1 MESLR
6 AFIIV
11 VVFASIVFHFCRK
24 VLKNDFDM
32 VQFKHFRTI
41 WFTVLTIAFFA
52 NNYWLYTV
60 VAGFYVYQMSKREH
74 KLSLYFLLLFIVP
87 PMGQDLPGLGIMDHF
102 FSLDH
107 PRLLALVLLLPFF
120 VSARSTNLI
129 PLGKL
134 HSDKLLILFI
144 ILATFLEIRGTTF
157 TDALRRGFSTF
168 FLDMFLPYY
177 FASRVVKSMDDIK
190 RAFTILTIV
199 TFIAALIG
207 LFEWV
212 KHWSMFF
219 ALPDMLGAHR
229 FGGYMSRGGSMRA
242 VSSLG
247 HPIVFG
253 LILAAS
259 LGAFLV
265 VSNSVKNKRFHKAGM
280 FTILAALF
288 ASGSR
293 GPWLGAVFFGSIFSL
308 TGDKPAK
315 RVVYL
320 LATLMLVIG
329 ALAVI
334 PGAEKYYNMLP
345 FLGTTEA
352 ENVEYRQRL
361 FTNSMIVIGHYPFFG
376 SVTFM
381 ETPEMQA
388 MIQGEGIIDIVNTYI
403 GMALNYGYVGAGLFI
418 STFLS
423 IVYAIYAN
431 MKRMRDKNG
440 ETYYIGRCVLASLIS
455 ILFTITTVSYILVV
469 PSFNFA
475 IAGIGAAYAEI
486 VRRENLMSRA
496 QNRVV

>member
-1 MESLR
+1 
-6 AFIIV
+6 
-11 VVFASIVFHFCRK
+11 
-24 VLKNDFDM
+24 
-32 VQFKHFRTI
+32 
-41 WFTVLTIAFFA
+41 
-52 NNYWLYTV
+52 
-60 VAGFYVYQMSKREH
+60 
-74 KLSLYFLLLFIVP
+74 
-87 PMGQDLPGLGIMDHF
+87 MGQDLPGLGIMEHF

-120 VSARSTNLI
+120 ISARSSSLI

-134 HSDKLLILFI
+134 HSDKFLILFI

-157 TDALRRGFSTF
+157 TDALRRGFGAF

-190 RAFTILTIV
+190 RAFTILTMV

-219 ALPDMLGAHR
+219 ALPDVLGAHR

-253 LILAAS
+253 LVLAAS

-265 VSNSVKNKRFHKAGM
+265 VSNSVKNKRFHKIGM

-288 ASGSR
+288 VSGSR

-315 RVVYL
+315 RMVYL
-320 LATLMLVIG
+320 LVTLMMVVG

-381 ETPEMQA
+381 ETPEMLA

-403 GMALNYGYVGAGLFI
+403 GMALNYGYVGLGLFI

-423 IVYAIYAN
+423 IVYAIYTN
-431 MKRMRDKNG
+431 MKRLKDKTG

-486 VRRENLMSRA
+486 VRRENLM
-496 QNRVV
+496 NRVQSRNA